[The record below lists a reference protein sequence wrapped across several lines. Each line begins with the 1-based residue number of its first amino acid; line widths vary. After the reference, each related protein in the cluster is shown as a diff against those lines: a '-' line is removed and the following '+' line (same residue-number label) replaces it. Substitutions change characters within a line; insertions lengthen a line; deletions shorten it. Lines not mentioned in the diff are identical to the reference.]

1 MSKNYKQLSLVQR
14 YQIEAF
20 IKAGMKQKNIAEY
33 LGVSPSTI
41 SRELKRNTAQRGR
54 TAKTYLATNAQRR
67 TALRHQ
73 LKPKFVKFNESMKD
87 QAVKWLTVEKW
98 SPELISFKGNQ
109 TGKCPVS
116 IEWLYQWIWQSKHGN
131 KLADKPYKRIYLH
144 LKHGRRRRKRGN
156 RKDSRGVIPNRV
168 PIEKRPKIVEKRI
181 RPGDME
187 VDFMMGKNHKGA
199 LLVMTDRAT
208 LHTSLHK
215 LSNRRSETVSKA
227 IIKNLKQVEYPMHTV
242 TFDNDLGFANHREV
256 AEALNVDTY
265 FTRPYTSQDKGTVE
279 NRIGQLRRFFPKKT
293 DLSTVTNKQV
303 KQVEKLLN
311 NRPVRKFNYLT
322 PNQVLQ
328 KKLHL
333 LLELSFNI

>member
-328 KKLHL
+328 EKIAL
-333 LLELSFNI
+333 IT

>member
-1 MSKNYKQLSLVQR
+1 MTKNYTQLSLVQR

-20 IKAGMKQKNIAEY
+20 IKAGMKQNWIAAQ
-33 LGVSPSTI
+33 LGVNPSTV
-41 SRELKRNTAQRGR
+41 SREIRRNTAQRGR
-54 TAKTYLATNAQRR
+54 TAGMYLATNAQRR
-67 TALRHQ
+67 TDQRHHY
-73 LKPKFVKFNESMKD
+73 KPKLVKFSLAMKE
-87 QAVKWLTVEKW
+87 QAVQWLTVEKW
-98 SPELISFKGNQ
+98 SPELISVKGKE
-109 TGKCPVS
+109 TGKCPMS

-131 KLADKPYKRIYLH
+131 KAADKPYKRIYLH

-156 RKDSRGVIPNRV
+156 QKDKRGIIPNRV
-168 PIEKRPKIVEKRI
+168 PIEKRPKIVSKRI
-181 RPGDME
+181 RPGDIE

-215 LSNRRSETVSKA
+215 LSNRRSERVSKA
-227 IIKNLKQVEYPMHTV
+227 IIKKLEQADYPIHTV
-242 TFDNDLGFANHREV
+242 TFDNDLGFANHIEV

-279 NRIGQLRRFFPKKT
+279 NRIGQIRRFFPKKT
-293 DLSTVTNKQV
+293 DLSLVTDNQV
-303 KQVEKLLN
+303 KRVEQLLN

-328 KKLHL
+328 QKIAL
-333 LLELSFNI
+333 IT

>member
-1 MSKNYKQLSLVQR
+1 MTKNYTQLSLIQR

-20 IKAGMKQKNIAEY
+20 IKAGMKQKKIAEH
-33 LGVSPSTI
+33 LGVNPSTI

-54 TAKTYLATNAQRR
+54 TAGTYWATNAQRR
-67 TALRHQ
+67 TEQRHQ
-73 LKPKFVKFNESMKD
+73 FKPKLVKFNLAMKK
-87 QAVKWLTVEKW
+87 QAVRWLSKEKW
-98 SPELISFKGNQ
+98 SPELISVKGKE
-109 TGKCPVS
+109 TGKCPLS
-116 IEWLYQWIWQSKHGN
+116 IEWLYRWIWQSKHGN
-131 KLADKPYKRIYLH
+131 KAADKPYKRIYLH
-144 LKHGRRRRKRGN
+144 LKHARRRKKRTNQKDNRGI
-156 RKDSRGVIPNRV
+156 IPNRV
-168 PIEKRPKIVEKRI
+168 PIEKRPKIVGKRN
-181 RPGDME
+181 RPGDIE

-227 IIKNLKQVEYPMHTV
+227 IIKKLEQADYPMHTV
-242 TFDNDLGFANHREV
+242 TFDNDLGFANHTEV

-279 NRIGQLRRFFPKKT
+279 NRIGQIRRFFPKKT
-293 DLSTVTNKQV
+293 DLSMVTDYQV
-303 KQVEKLLN
+303 KRVEQLLN

-328 KKLHL
+328 QKIAL
-333 LLELSFNI
+333 IT